1 MISIASRS
9 PQTRKAGHGHRY
21 DPASLHV
28 MERQILANLEH
39 PNITRLLEGGSTLDG
54 LPYFVMEYIEP
65 AEYCDAQLFT
75 TTQRLE
81 LFRQVCS
88 ALQYAHE
95 NLVIHRD
102 IKPSNI
108 LVTAEGV
115 PKLLDFGIAKLLSP
129 GWDVETTRRRN
140 R

>member
-1 MISIASRS
+1 MAFLISSWNTLSR
-9 PQTRKAGHGHRY
+9 P
-21 DPASLHV
+21 
-28 MERQILANLEH
+28 
-39 PNITRLLEGGSTLDG
+39 IT
-54 LPYFVMEYIEP
+54 
-65 AEYCDAQLFT
+65 EYCDAQLFT

-95 NLVIHRD
+95 NLVVHRD

-115 PKLLDFGIAKLLSP
+115 PKLARLWYCQTAQSGR
-129 GWDVETTRRRN
+129 GR
-140 R
+140 